1 MDKVDKKQFIINLQM
16 LDSDTAIDKYYN
28 LEKLYEKGSASYTY
42 TPTEENQIHIKLL
55 VDEFMSV
62 NYAFND
68 DDIKKGYNMRSNLK
82 KLCAD
87 GRIEKRRGSHLYRE
101 FYNFAQNQRWYHKW
115 NLIMNGG
122 EDSTKSE
129 QMILKQLRIENEK
142 LKAENNQLLQK
153 NKVLKNSNAG
163 LRKQVK
169 LENALLI
176 SNTEKVS
183 VSIDETKNVEKII
196 EPCCSPDIEEPEKKK
211 RPVPPQA
218 ILPDECLIESSD
230 EEEVEEVVE
239 EVNLYIA
246 PPHIKWECLADEDQ
260 EKILRN
266 ACNDYREVIRNDYEK
281 DFNTNGEDS
290 TPHYEIIMMFEE
302 WFNEQRKC
310 ITQNIEFKQIE
321 DKFIDEIEKSLDFI
335 SPY

>member
-1 MDKVDKKQFIINLQM
+1 MDKVNKKQFIINLQM

-28 LEKLYEKGSASYTY
+28 LETLYEKGSASYTY

-55 VDEFMSV
+55 VDEFMSI

-101 FYNFAQNQRWYHKW
+101 FYNFAQNQKWYHKW
-115 NLIMNGG
+115 NLMMNGG

-142 LKAENNQLLQK
+142 LKAENNKLLQK

-169 LENALLI
+169 LENTLLI

-196 EPCCSPDIEEPEKKK
+196 EPTPEPEKKK

-239 EVNLYIA
+239 EEVNLYIA
-246 PPHIKWECLADEDQ
+246 PPHIKWECLANEDQ

-266 ACNDYREVIRNDYEK
+266 ACNDYREVICNDYQK

-290 TPHYEIIMMFEE
+290 TPHYEIVLMFEE
-302 WFNEQRKC
+302 WFAEQRKC
-310 ITQNIEFKQIE
+310 ITENIDFKQIE
-321 DKFIDEIEKSLDFI
+321 DKFLDEIEKSLEFI